1 MSPVALPERGVLP
14 IIPSGRSLDHLL
26 PTLAPFRRGSHG
38 EPRMK
43 KQTIRDMDL
52 SGKRVF
58 LRVDYNVQFLDGKI
72 LDDHR
77 LRESIPTIWAL
88 QGAGARVVVCSHR
101 GRPNGEVV
109 EELRNAPVAAHL
121 SSLLEQEVHFTT
133 ECVGPIAQAAVDAL
147 EPGEILLL
155 ENVRFHAEEEA
166 NDPDFARALADLA
179 DVYVSDAFGTAHRA
193 HASVVGVPN
202 YIPGIAGLLMEREV
216 DYLSRIT
223 DEPKRPFGLVL
234 GGAKVTEKLAILEYL
249 CDRADVI
256 CVGGGI
262 ANTFLMA
269 QGIDVGSSLAEPER
283 IEDAFNVMRK
293 AAKRPDLK
301 LVLPRDVVI
310 SDAAGQTVDAV
321 SVNLI
326 PPDFRILDI
335 GPDTIQD
342 FRAALAPMRTI
353 AWNGPMGLF
362 EREPFDR
369 GSIEVARLLADLDDA
384 ITVVG
389 GGETAAA
396 VARAGVTDRISH
408 CSTGGGASLQL
419 LEGRSLPGLEA
430 LIDAE

>member
-1 MSPVALPERGVLP
+1 
-14 IIPSGRSLDHLL
+14 
-26 PTLAPFRRGSHG
+26 
-38 EPRMK
+38 MK
-43 KQTIRDMDL
+43 KQTIRDLDL
-52 SGKRVF
+52 RGKRVF
-58 LRVDYNVQFLDGKI
+58 LRVDYNVQFVNGRI

-88 QGAGARVVVCSHR
+88 QGAGARIILCSHR
-101 GRPNGEVV
+101 GRPGGEVV
-109 EELRNAPVAAHL
+109 EELRNAPVATHL
-121 SSLLEQEVHFTT
+121 SSLMEQEIRSVPA
-133 ECVGPIAQAAVDAL
+133 CVGPEAQAAVDAL
-147 EPGEILLL
+147 EPGEVVLL
-155 ENVRFHAEEEA
+155 ENVRFHAEEED

-193 HASVVGVPN
+193 HASVVGVPT
-202 YIPGIAGLLMEREV
+202 YLPGVAGLLMEREV
-216 DYLSRIT
+216 DYLSRII
-223 DEPKRPFGLVL
+223 DDPQRPLGLIL
-234 GGAKVTEKLAILEYL
+234 GGAKVTEKLAILEHL
-249 CDRADVI
+249 CDQADVI

-269 QGIDVGSSLAEPER
+269 QGIDVGASLAEPER

-310 SDAAGQTVDAV
+310 SDAAGETVDAV

-326 PPDFRILDI
+326 PPDFRILDV
-335 GPDTIQD
+335 GPETIED

-353 AWNGPMGLF
+353 AWNGPMGFF

-369 GSIEVARLLADLDDA
+369 GSLAVANLLADLDDA

-419 LEGRSLPGLEA
+419 LEGRELPGLEA
-430 LIDAE
+430 LIDAK

>member
-1 MSPVALPERGVLP
+1 
-14 IIPSGRSLDHLL
+14 
-26 PTLAPFRRGSHG
+26 
-38 EPRMK
+38 MK
-43 KQTIRDMDL
+43 KQTIRDIDL
-52 SGKRVF
+52 RGKRVF
-58 LRVDYNVQFLDGKI
+58 LRVDYNVQFINELI

-88 QGAGARVVVCSHR
+88 QGAGARIIICSHR
-101 GRPNGEVV
+101 GRPGGEVV
-109 EELRNAPVAAHL
+109 DELRNAPVAAHL
-121 SSLLEQEVHFTT
+121 ASLLEQDVKYVP
-133 ECVGPIAQAAVDAL
+133 ECIGPIAKAAVDAL
-147 EPGEILLL
+147 EPGGIVLL
-155 ENVRFHAEEEA
+155 ENVRFHPEEEA
-166 NDPDFARALADLA
+166 NDPDFARELAALADI
-179 DVYVSDAFGTAHRA
+179 YVSDAFGTAHRA
-193 HASVVGVPN
+193 HASVVGVPTLL
-202 YIPGIAGLLMEREV
+202 PGVAGLLMEREV

-223 DEPKRPFGLVL
+223 DDPQRPFGLIL

-269 QGIDVGSSLAEPER
+269 QGIDVGASLAEPER

-293 AAKRPDLK
+293 AAVNPGLK

-310 SDAAGQTVDAV
+310 SDATGETIAAV

-335 GPDTIQD
+335 GPDTIED
-342 FRAALAPMRTI
+342 FRAALSPMRTI
-353 AWNGPMGLF
+353 AWNGPMGQF

-369 GSIEVARLLADLDDA
+369 GSLEIARLLADLPDA
-384 ITVVG
+384 TTVVG

-408 CSTGGGASLQL
+408 CSTGGGASLQM
-419 LEGRSLPGLEA
+419 LEGRTLPGLEV
-430 LIDAE
+430 LLDVE